1 MISASKLEYQ
11 YPGGPLI
18 RFPALVLG
26 QGDVLVVRG
35 ISGSG
40 KSTWLALVA
49 GLLAPSKG
57 DLLVAGQS
65 PSALAPSAC
74 DAWRART
81 IGFLPQK
88 LHLSQA
94 VTVRQNLR
102 LVFYA
107 AGLPENASA
116 IDRVLTELGVLAL
129 QHRKPL
135 QLSGGQAQ
143 RVALARCVLLNPK
156 LLLADEPSASLDD
169 DAAAQ
174 AIELLCSTAK
184 ALRAS
189 LVVAT
194 HDARALQILL
204 LSQASVLQLDASSS

>member
-1 MISASKLEYQ
+1 MISASRLEYQ
-11 YPGGPLI
+11 YPRG
-18 RFPALVLG
+18 PALHFPDLRLG
-26 QGDVLVVRG
+26 QGSVLIVRG
-35 ISGSG
+35 NSGSG

-49 GLLAPSKG
+49 GLLKPARG

-65 PSALAPSAC
+65 PGALSPSAC

-88 LHLSQA
+88 LHLSEA
-94 VTVRQNLR
+94 LTVRQNLQ

-107 AGLPENASA
+107 AGLCEEPAA
-116 IDRVLTELGVLAL
+116 VDRVLTQLDVWDL
-129 QHRKPL
+129 QLRKPS

-156 LLLADEPSASLDD
+156 VLLADEPSASLDD
-169 DAAAQ
+169 DAADV
-174 AIELLCSTAK
+174 AIELLASTARV
-184 ALRAS
+184 LQAS

-194 HDARALQILL
+194 HDARVLRIL
-204 LSQASVLQLDASSS
+204 SHASVLQLGTGAP

>member
-1 MISASKLEYQ
+1 MISASKLVYQ
-11 YPGGPLI
+11 YPGGPTI
-18 RFPALVLG
+18 HFPALGLG
-26 QGDVLVVRG
+26 QGDALVVRG
-35 ISGSG
+35 NSGSG

-49 GLLAPSKG
+49 GLLVPSKG

-65 PSALAPSAC
+65 PGALAPSAC

-88 LHLSQA
+88 LHLSEA
-94 VTVRQNLR
+94 LTVRQNLQ

-107 AGLPENASA
+107 AGLPEDVTA
-116 IDRVLTELGVLAL
+116 IDRVLNQLGVLAL
-129 QHRKPL
+129 RDRKPS

-143 RVALARCVLLNPK
+143 RVALARCVLLNPRV
-156 LLLADEPSASLDD
+156 LLADEPSASLDD
-169 DAAAQ
+169 DAALQ
-174 AIELLCSTAK
+174 AIELLSSTAK

-194 HDARALQILL
+194 HDARALQILRR
-204 LSQASVLQLDASSS
+204 ASVLQLGSSAP